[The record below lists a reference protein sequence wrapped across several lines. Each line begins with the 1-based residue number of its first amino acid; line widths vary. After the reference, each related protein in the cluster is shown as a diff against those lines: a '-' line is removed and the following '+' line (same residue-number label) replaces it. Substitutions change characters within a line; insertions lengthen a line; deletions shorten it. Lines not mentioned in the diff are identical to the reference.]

1 LGAAK
6 EEKMKQEKIMWIV
19 IGVLVVL
26 AAFVL
31 LTNQPAAAAQ
41 TGGQG
46 LGAMVGGC

>member
-1 LGAAK
+1 
-6 EEKMKQEKIMWIV
+6 MKQEKIMWIG

-26 AAFVL
+26 AGVVL